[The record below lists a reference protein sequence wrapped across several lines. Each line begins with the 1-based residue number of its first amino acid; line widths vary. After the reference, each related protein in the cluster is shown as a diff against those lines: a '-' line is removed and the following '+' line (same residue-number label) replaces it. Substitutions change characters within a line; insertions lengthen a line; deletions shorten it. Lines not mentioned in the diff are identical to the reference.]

1 MFYPVPS
8 TDSPSGRPASTYAVV
23 VLTPSESKRLLARA
37 VVALPEVLWARE
49 RGRVIVAR
57 GSTTAFVAEE
67 LLGVNVSKGAYCAGL
82 IARGELRVNPEHL
95 MLPPFVLV
103 DGRVGAESYSEAL
116 SNFAADDVLIK
127 SANAVDPQGNAGVL
141 MASDVGGTIG
151 AALPIVV
158 PRGAHL
164 IMPVGLEKLVTSVT
178 EASHKLGIGR
188 CKFATGWRV
197 ALMPVVNALV
207 VTEVQ
212 ALNILAGVGATHV
225 ASGGIGGSEG
235 SVVLA
240 LEGGDE
246 QLERAFRLVQSVKGE
261 PPVREPEEPA

>member
-1 MFYPVPS
+1 MFYPFPPLGGSTRGPS
-8 TDSPSGRPASTYAVV
+8 STYAVV

-37 VVALPEVLWARE
+37 IVSLPEVQWARE
-49 RGRVIVAR
+49 RGRVIIAR

-67 LLGVNVSKGAYCAGL
+67 MLGVSVSKGAYCAGL
-82 IARGELRVNPEHL
+82 IARGELRVNPEQV
-95 MLPPFVLV
+95 MLRPFVLV
-103 DGRVGAESYSEAL
+103 DGHVGVESYTEAL

-141 MASDVGGTIG
+141 VASDVGGTIG

-164 IMPVGLEKLVTSVT
+164 IMPVGLEKLVPSVT

-197 ALMPVVNALV
+197 GLMPVVNALV

-212 ALNILAGVGATHV
+212 ALGILASVRATHV
-225 ASGGIGGSEG
+225 AS
-235 SVVLA
+235 
-240 LEGGDE
+240 
-246 QLERAFRLVQSVKGE
+246 
-261 PPVREPEEPA
+261 